1 MREVI
6 FLLALAGANSGI
18 ALRAVEPMLPRLA
31 SDFGTSIST
40 TALII
45 SAYAFAYAGS
55 QLLYGPIGDRFGK
68 LRVATLSL
76 LGAALGSLGCALAS
90 DIVILGAMRLVT
102 ACFASTPVILG
113 MAYIADRVPVAE
125 RQPVIAR
132 FIIGTISGQALGPAI
147 GGALTDLVG
156 WRGTFAA
163 IGTVFAAVCA
173 ILFVCTRAQWDDE
186 KRSPSLGN
194 PLAVHARLLK
204 SSRVRHVVSV
214 GLIETFLF
222 FGAYSFLG
230 AYLKLRFDLS
240 LTMIGAILAGF
251 GIGGVL
257 YALGARRL
265 LMEFGQRGL
274 VLAGGV
280 ACFAFYLLAMLTP
293 IWEIFI
299 LCTIGL
305 GLAFYL
311 LHNTLQTKA
320 SEMAPEMRGSALAL
334 YSSGWAMG
342 QALGVAAMGIAVGV
356 TDYGPAIVA
365 FGAGY
370 FALGIW
376 MRRNLDKL

>member
-1 MREVI
+1 MREII
-6 FLLALAGANSGI
+6 FLLALASANSGI
-18 ALRAVEPMLPRLA
+18 ALRAVEPMLPQLA
-31 SDFGTSIST
+31 SDFGTSISA

-68 LRVATLSL
+68 LRVVTLSL
-76 LGAALGSLGCALAS
+76 AGAALGSLGCALAQ
-90 DIVILGAMRLVT
+90 DIASLAAMRLVT
-102 ACFASTPVILG
+102 ALFASTPVILG
-113 MAYIADRVPVAE
+113 MAYIADRVALAE

-132 FIIGTISGQALGPAI
+132 FIIGTITGQALGPVA
-147 GGALTDLVG
+147 GGVLTDLIG
-156 WRGTFAA
+156 WRGAFAV
-163 IGTVFAAVCA
+163 IGAVFAAVSA
-173 ILFVCTRAQWDDE
+173 ILFLRTRALWSDE
-186 KRSPSLGN
+186 KRTASLGN
-194 PLAVHARLLK
+194 PLAIHLRLLG
-204 SSRVRHVVSV
+204 SSRVRYVVSI

-222 FGAYSFLG
+222 FGAFSFLG

-240 LTMIGAILAGF
+240 LSLIGLILAGF

-257 YALGARRL
+257 YGLGARRL

-274 VLAGGV
+274 VLGGGV
-280 ACFAFYLLAMLTP
+280 ACFAFYAFAMLTP
-293 IWEIFI
+293 AWEPFI

-305 GLAFYL
+305 GFSFYM

-320 SEMAPEMRGSALAL
+320 SEMSPEMRGSGLAL

-342 QALGVAAMGIAVGV
+342 QALGVAAMGLAVGLV
-356 TDYGPAIVA
+356 DYGPSIIA

-376 MRRNLDKL
+376 MRRNLQRL